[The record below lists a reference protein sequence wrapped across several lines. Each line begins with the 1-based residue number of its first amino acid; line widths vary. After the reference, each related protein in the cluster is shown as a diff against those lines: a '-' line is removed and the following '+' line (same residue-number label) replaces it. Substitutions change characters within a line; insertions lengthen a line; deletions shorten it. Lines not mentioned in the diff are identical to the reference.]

1 MSRSTERAVFTT
13 EQRVVLLEQDASEAE
28 AAVDQLR
35 SELIQVA
42 KDLRAEIAAVKQ
54 ILTGMLVALATSA
67 LLLAANLL
75 VGR

>member
-1 MSRSTERAVFTT
+1 VSRSTERAVFTT

-75 VGR
+75 VGH